1 MKVEVKNNFKKG
13 RYKLDQIVIDS
24 EDRLKIK
31 YKIVKIFDKDG
42 YNMYKAERI
51 DKPQN
56 LSFTDMDHRRY
67 RIVKEV

>member
-13 RYKLDQIVIDS
+13 RYELDQIVIDS

-31 YKIVKIFDKDG
+31 YKIVKIFDKSG
-42 YNMYKAERI
+42 YDMYKAERL
-51 DKPQN
+51 DKPQY
-56 LSFTDMDHRRY
+56 LSFTDMEHGRY